1 VGTAVCGGHHAFASG
16 TSEDHVLALI
26 GGAVRR
32 RLPSDPPWGR
42 TYALARTL
50 LAVASVL
57 TLAFNSPDMLFV
69 PRPVEGVASGVQ
81 CELGL
86 AWMGLYCLAGP
97 EHLQLA
103 RWAAVAVLL
112 LIATGYRPRL
122 LGIPH
127 WWLTFSFQASAGVV
141 DGGDQ
146 LAAILTLLLVP
157 VTLLDGR
164 RSHWLPP
171 QPAARSPLRSF
182 VSWWCY
188 GLVRVQV
195 AVVYFHA
202 AVGKTQVQEW
212 VDGTALYYWMLHPDF
227 GAPGWLRPMVR
238 AVVLSPVVAPLAWG
252 VIILE
257 FMLAAALMAKDRYRP
272 WLLAAGLLLHL
283 GIMLVH
289 GLVTFS
295 LVMFAAL
302 LLYLPPRPARQIEP
316 LSQPVQSRRRLRI
329 RVANAATA

>member
-1 VGTAVCGGHHAFASG
+1 MLT
-16 TSEDHVLALI
+16 LI

-32 RLPSDPPWGR
+32 RLPPAPPWAG

-50 LAVASVL
+50 LALSSAL
-57 TLAFNSPDMLFV
+57 TLVFNSPDVLFA
-69 PRPVEGVASGVQ
+69 PRPLEGVASAVQ
-81 CELGL
+81 CRAGL
-86 AWMGLYCLAGP
+86 SWMGLYCIAGP
-97 EHLQLA
+97 DRLQLA
-103 RWAAVAVLL
+103 RWLAVTVLL
-112 LIATGYRPRL
+112 LVATGYRPRL

-127 WWLTFSFQASAGVV
+127 WWLTFSLQASAGVV

-157 VTLLDGR
+157 VTLLDDR
-164 RSHWLPP
+164 RWHWSAP
-171 QPAARSPLRSF
+171 QGAPASPLWRF
-182 VSWWCY
+182 VPWWCY

-202 AVGKTQVQEW
+202 AVGKTQVREW

-227 GAPGWLRPMVR
+227 GAPGWLQPVVR
-238 AVVLSPVVAPLAWG
+238 AVVLSPLVAPLTWA
-252 VIILE
+252 VIVLE
-257 FMLAAALMAKDRYRP
+257 FMLAAALLAKDRYRP

-289 GLVTFS
+289 GLVSFS

-302 LLYLPPRPARQIEP
+302 LLYLPRRPTPQHEPVRQPI
-316 LSQPVQSRRRLRI
+316 QRLRSP
-329 RVANAATA
+329 RVRVTIPATV